1 MYHGRTTGQSVGMWK
16 LVAGSAL
23 AVAIA
28 LGSVSVSSGQQPD
41 VQIVGLDCNSDP
53 EVVVI
58 QNLGAETQDLTG
70 WQLLSE
76 PPASQVFDLF
86 TVGVLPPGESLRIES
101 GTNAGGLYKWA
112 TQFVFRD
119 GDPSDYA
126 RIVDDE
132 GTIVHEVD
140 CIEAAAL
147 PPPVGV
153 PNGGGLPPVDGSS
166 SLGTM
171 LVGASLAAAGL
182 LTVAFSWL
190 RAAMPSRRERTGEA
204 APLSNAEG
212 RSRHADSRPAR
223 RSSLVVL
230 VSLLG
235 IVVALGV
242 ALRLGDWQRR

>member
-1 MYHGRTTGQSVGMWK
+1 MWK

-28 LGSVSVSSGQQPD
+28 LGSVSVSSGQEPD

-101 GTNAGGLYKWA
+101 GTNAGGLHKWA

-132 GTIVHEVD
+132 GAIVHEVD
-140 CIEAAAL
+140 CIEGAAL
-147 PPPVGV
+147 PPPVEV

-166 SLGTM
+166 SLGMT
-171 LVGASLAAAGL
+171 LVGGFLAAAGL
-182 LTVAFSWL
+182 VTIAFSWL
-190 RAAMPSRRERTGEA
+190 RAAIPLRWERTGEA

-212 RSRHADSRPAR
+212 RSRHAESRRAR
-223 RSSLVVL
+223 RSSLVLPVA
-230 VSLLG
+230 LLG
-235 IVVALGV
+235 IVVVLGV
-242 ALRLGDWQRR
+242 ALRLGGWQRR